1 MTSQTP
7 SPSKTAKI
15 AKTARP
21 INLKGSQIKAMVDK
35 IKSSDCER
43 LAIIRSMAANA
54 DQILMRIQRARAQS
68 RAHRKAEKERINR
81 QKQEMV
87 QNVQS
92 SWQSCR
98 RLNAL
103 MRERTRKNDIWLRQI
118 RDGTRVPLSLMK
130 EWEAELNS
138 SRKAGGKETSSATK
152 GADENKAGLTPSES
166 SGIKNKEVS
175 VAPAHDNHMDD
186 NKDQQAD
193 ATDSASNHKETKRD
207 GAIITPVCKVRGDT
221 KVIKMKLSKNNKL
234 ANLLDTYPGCDGFYV
249 YL

>member
-1 MTSQTP
+1 
-7 SPSKTAKI
+7 
-15 AKTARP
+15 
-21 INLKGSQIKAMVDK
+21 MVDK

-43 LAIIRSMAANA
+43 LAIIRSMAADA

-98 RLNAL
+98 RFNAL

-186 NKDQQAD
+186 NKDQQVSQSLSHFSRKLYNVMYEQSGKQ
-193 ATDSASNHKETKRD
+193 TVI
-207 GAIITPVCKVRGDT
+207 GYIITG
-221 KVIKMKLSKNNKL
+221 
-234 ANLLDTYPGCDGFYV
+234 
-249 YL
+249 